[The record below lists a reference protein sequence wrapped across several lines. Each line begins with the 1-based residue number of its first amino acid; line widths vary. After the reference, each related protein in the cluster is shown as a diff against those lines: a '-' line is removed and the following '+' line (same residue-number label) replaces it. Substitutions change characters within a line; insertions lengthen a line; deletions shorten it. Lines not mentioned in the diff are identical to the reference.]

1 MSKTMGFAS
10 KFAWIAIAMLFA
22 FSPECCQA
30 SLTSNYY
37 DYTCPQALP
46 IIRRVIQ
53 DAIAKELRMAASL
66 IRLHFHDCF
75 VQVNIGFPIRL

>member
-1 MSKTMGFAS
+1 MISSS
-10 KFAWIAIAMLFA
+10 KFAWLAIAMLLA
-22 FSPECCQA
+22 FSLEHCQA
-30 SLTSNYY
+30 SDLTSNYY

-53 DAIAKELRMAASL
+53 DAIDKELRMAASL

-75 VQVNIGFPIRL
+75 VQVIYHEIHM